1 MDAVI
6 LKAVRPRSPQEKK
19 ELTYRKDRR
28 NVYGESPYGARK
40 SIPLRKAQANRENR
54 RAQEQCLPS
63 LPLAID
69 EEMGDE
75 IVSKIEAQPP
85 VVWKKMPD
93 APLGEVLK
101 RKMDRRKSQSGP
113 KQTFTSPT
121 ISLGELFEKLFD
133 RVD

>member
-1 MDAVI
+1 M
-6 LKAVRPRSPQEKK
+6 RPRSPQEKK
-19 ELTYRKDRR
+19 ELSYRKDRR
-28 NVYGESPYGARK
+28 NVYGESPHGARK

-75 IVSKIEAQPP
+75 ITSRIKAQPP
-85 VVWKKMPD
+85 VVWEKMPD

-101 RKMDRRKSQSGP
+101 RKMDRRKALSGP
-113 KQTFTSPT
+113 KQTLNSRT
-121 ISLGELFEKLFD
+121 ISGAELFEKLFD
-133 RVD
+133 WVD